1 MLGLKMTKLQNDK
14 AFGHHMAT
22 RFKIGSLVSWSEWK
36 IVDNSIGEDVFY
48 GTVVEKNIKME
59 GGRRVTIVRVACSGT
74 GDIISL
80 NPFQLR
86 LQETN

>member
-1 MLGLKMTKLQNDK
+1 
-14 AFGHHMAT
+14 MAS

-36 IVDNSIGEDVFY
+36 VVDNMIDEDIYY
-48 GTVVEKNIKME
+48 GIVVEKSTKIN
-59 GGRRVTIVRVACSGT
+59 GGRHVTVVHVACSDSGE
-74 GDIISL
+74 IISL

>member
-1 MLGLKMTKLQNDK
+1 MSKLHSDR
-14 AFGHHMAT
+14 AFGSFMAS

-36 IVDNSIGEDVFY
+36 IVDNMIDEDIFY
-48 GTVVEKNIKME
+48 STVVEKTAKIN
-59 GGRRVTIVRVACSGT
+59 GGRSVTVIKVACSDT
-74 GDIISL
+74 GEIISL

>member
-1 MLGLKMTKLQNDK
+1 MTKLQNDK

-59 GGRRVTIVRVACSGT
+59 V
-74 GDIISL
+74 
-80 NPFQLR
+80 
-86 LQETN
+86 

>member
-1 MLGLKMTKLQNDK
+1 MSKMKSDRP
-14 AFGHHMAT
+14 FGSFMAT

-36 IVDNSIGEDVFY
+36 VVNNSMDEDIYY
-48 GTVVEKNIKME
+48 GTVIEKVTKIN
-59 GGRRVTIVRVACSGT
+59 GGRPVTIIKVACSDSGE
-74 GDIISL
+74 IISL

>member
-1 MLGLKMTKLQNDK
+1 MSKLQNDK
-14 AFGHHMAT
+14 AFGSFMAT

-36 IVDNSIGEDVFY
+36 IVDNMIDEDIYY
-48 GTVVEKNIKME
+48 GTVVEKTTKIN
-59 GGRRVTIVRVACSGT
+59 GGRRVIIILVACSNT

-86 LQETN
+86 LKETN

>member
-1 MLGLKMTKLQNDK
+1 MSELQNDK
-14 AFGHHMAT
+14 AFGSYMAS

-36 IVDNSIGEDVFY
+36 IVDNMIDEDIFY
-48 GTVVEKNIKME
+48 GTVVDKTIKIN
-59 GGRRVTIVRVACSGT
+59 GGRRVTIVKVACSDT